1 MAPSTGAFVVA
12 TLALLVVPGPSVA
25 FVVTRALAH
34 GRAAG
39 LVSVVGLEAGLLVHV
54 VAAALGVG
62 ALVASSGAA
71 LVLLHVGGVAYLVV
85 LGLRHVVA
93 APSSSG
99 AATAHPRRGSWALAR
114 DAFAVDLLNPQ
125 TVIFF
130 LAFLPQFVQAGPTPP
145 TGQLLLLGLCVVVL
159 AFGCDAG
166 YVLACTA
173 LVNRRASAAR
183 RRPSP
188 GWLAGSPRAA
198 TRATGAVYLGLAAWS
213 AFA

>member
-1 MAPSTGAFVVA
+1 MATSTGAFVVA

-25 FVVTRALAH
+25 FVVTQALTH
-34 GRAAG
+34 GRTAG
-39 LVSVVGLEAGLLVHV
+39 LVSVVGLEAGLLAHV

-62 ALVASSGAA
+62 ALVASSSAA

-99 AATAHPRRGSWALAR
+99 PATAHPRRGRWALAR

-145 TGQLLLLGLCVVVL
+145 TGHLLLLGLCVVVL
-159 AFGCDAG
+159 AFVCDAG

-173 LVNRRASAAR
+173 LVNRRASAR
-183 RRPSP
+183 RQPSP
-188 GWLAGSPRAA
+188 GWLAGSPRSA

-213 AFA
+213 ALA